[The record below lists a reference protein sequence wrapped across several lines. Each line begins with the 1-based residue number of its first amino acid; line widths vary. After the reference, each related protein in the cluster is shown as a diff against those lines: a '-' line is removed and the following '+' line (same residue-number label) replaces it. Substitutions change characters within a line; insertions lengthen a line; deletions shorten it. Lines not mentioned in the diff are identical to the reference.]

1 MATNGFGSI
10 YPNSYWGVTDAE
22 NGFGNVYKDLAG
34 YPTIQYS
41 LGDIVFVDGNW
52 HIQVYLT
59 NPAIPTITFGINADI
74 KLDFYDINNEKILSQ
89 IDNIGIKR
97 SALLVENNLQ
107 PLALRKISP
116 YNPNIVYAKGEIL
129 LVKNNDAHPIPNPF
143 PVDGTNYLVTSIPT
157 I

>member
-41 LGDIVFVDGNW
+41 FGNIVLNDGKLV
-52 HIQVYLT
+52 IQVYLT
-59 NPAIPTITFGINADI
+59 NPAIPTLTFGINADI
-74 KLDFYDINNEKILSQ
+74 KIDFYDVNNQKITGQ
-89 IDNIGIKR
+89 TTNIGIKNT
-97 SALLVENNLQ
+97 SLVVENNLVF
-107 PLALRKISP
+107 LGI
-116 YNPNIVYAKGEIL
+116 YNIIDNPNIVYAKGEIL
-129 LVKNNDAHPIPNPF
+129 LVKDNNQDPLPNPF
-143 PVDGTNYLVTSIPT
+143 PVDGTNYLVTIIPT